1 MDAASNVTKYTH
13 PGDLETYTDRKL
25 ARFEDAPL
33 DIETI
38 VKIQN
43 MDCEGKKRDE
53 ILRVLGSQGVTME
66 QIARVLDP
74 KDESGKPRRQERAN
88 VGYADLKGRR

>member
-1 MDAASNVTKYTH
+1 LTKYTH

-33 DIETI
+33 DIEMI

-43 MDCEGKKRDE
+43 MACEGRKRDE
-53 ILRVLGSQGVTME
+53 ILREIGSQGVTME